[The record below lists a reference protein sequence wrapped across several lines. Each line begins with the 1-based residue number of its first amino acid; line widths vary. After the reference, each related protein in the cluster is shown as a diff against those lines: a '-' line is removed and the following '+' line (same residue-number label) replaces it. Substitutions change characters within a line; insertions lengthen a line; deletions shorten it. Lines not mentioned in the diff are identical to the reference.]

1 MQRSGWWTEVA
12 CWTNT
17 YPTREKEEVEVVEQE
32 GKKIGNEEVSESKG
46 SKQASTAGKDK
57 EQKDQNIKSQ
67 THTAFLL
74 QVQIANVISDAP
86 AVMWM
91 WRLSRRGRE
100 ASTDGGRGDESD
112 EECRMDGG
120 RRREPLGRMP
130 SCPAN

>member
-12 CWTNT
+12 CWTDT

-32 GKKIGNEEVSESKG
+32 IKKMGNEEVSESKG
-46 SKQASTAGKDK
+46 SEQASTAGKDK
-57 EQKDQNIKSQ
+57 EQKEQNIKSQ

-74 QVQIANVISDAP
+74 QVQIANVISYAP

-100 ASTDGGRGDESD
+100 GGEHRW
-112 EECRMDGG
+112 
-120 RRREPLGRMP
+120 REG
-130 SCPAN
+130 

>member
-12 CWTNT
+12 CWTDT

-32 GKKIGNEEVSESKG
+32 VKKMGNEEVSESKG
-46 SKQASTAGKDK
+46 SEQASTAGKDK
-57 EQKDQNIKSQ
+57 EQKEQNIKSQ

-74 QVQIANVISDAP
+74 QVQIANVISYAP

-91 WRLSRRGRE
+91 WRLSQRGRE
-100 ASTDGGRGDESD
+100 ANTDGGRGDESE